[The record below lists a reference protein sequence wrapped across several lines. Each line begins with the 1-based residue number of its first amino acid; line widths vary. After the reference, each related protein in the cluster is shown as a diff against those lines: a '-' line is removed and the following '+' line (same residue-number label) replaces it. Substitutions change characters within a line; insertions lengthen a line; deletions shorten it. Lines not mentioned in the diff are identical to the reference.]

1 MVAFRFNLRRPA
13 FTLQV
18 ALQLPETGI
27 TAISGPSGC
36 GKTTL
41 LRAIAGLERAPD
53 GYCRVGARV
62 WQDHRQFVPPHRRLV
77 GYVFQEASLFKH
89 LDVRGNLDY
98 AYRRVPAGERRI
110 QRDQAID
117 LLGLQHLLTRR
128 HQTLSG
134 GERKRV
140 AIARALLTDP
150 RLLLLDEPLS
160 GLDIAS
166 KRDILPYLEQ
176 LRRQL
181 DIPMVYVTHAAEEV
195 TRLADYLV
203 LMRDGV
209 VQASGALPS
218 LLTRLDIPHTGG
230 RQAESIIEG
239 EVVGYDEPYQLCR
252 VRFAGGECRITRCGY
267 RRGQT
272 LRLRVLATDVSLS
285 LSRHADSSIL
295 NIFPA
300 AVDSIAEGDAGR
312 ALVRLHLRGDTPL
325 LAAVTRKSVDALAL
339 QPGKAIYAQIK
350 AVAPLA

>member
-1 MVAFRFNLRRPA
+1 MLAFRFNIRRAA
-13 FTLQV
+13 FTLNV
-18 ALQLPETGI
+18 ALRLPQTGI
-27 TAISGPSGC
+27 TAICGPSGC

-41 LRAIAGLERAPD
+41 LRAIAGLERAPG
-53 GYCRVGARV
+53 GYCRVGGQV
-62 WQDHRQFVPPHRRLV
+62 WQDQRRFVPPHRRLA

-98 AYRRVPAGERRI
+98 AHRRVPAGERRI

-117 LLGLQHLLTRR
+117 LLGLQHLLARR

-140 AIARALLTDP
+140 AIARALLSDP

-176 LRRQL
+176 LRSQL

-203 LMRDGV
+203 LMRAGA
-209 VQASGALPS
+209 VQASGSLSS
-218 LLTRLDIPHTGG
+218 LLTRLDIPYTGG

-239 EVVGYDEPYQLCR
+239 EVVGYNMPYQLCR
-252 VRFAGGECRITRCGY
+252 VRFAGGEFRITRSGY
-267 RRGQT
+267 RLHQT
-272 LRLRVLATDVSLS
+272 VRLRVLATDVSLS
-285 LSRHADSSIL
+285 LSRHTDSSIL
-295 NIFPA
+295 NIFA
-300 AVDSIAEGDAGR
+300 VVVDSIAVGDDGR
-312 ALVRLHLRGDTPL
+312 ALVRLQLRGNTPL
-325 LAAVTRKSVDALAL
+325 LAAVTRKSIDALRL
-339 QPGKAIYAQIK
+339 RPGMAVYAQIK